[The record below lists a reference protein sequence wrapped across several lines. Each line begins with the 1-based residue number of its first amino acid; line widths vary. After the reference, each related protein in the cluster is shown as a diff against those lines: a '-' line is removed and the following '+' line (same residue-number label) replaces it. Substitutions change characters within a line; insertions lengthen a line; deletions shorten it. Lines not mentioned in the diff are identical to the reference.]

1 MLSFSYK
8 STSSEAVTNPNSSH
22 FFAPFIQPKLTVNQP
37 NDSYEQ
43 QADAVADQ
51 IIRTADV
58 NHSFFRS
65 KDTETSSIQRKC
77 SHCEEEEKLQLKP
90 GSINNPN
97 VNVPAS
103 VYQTVNTS
111 GQSLDMGTRSFMESR
126 FGADFNHVRIHTD
139 ENAHQSSSA
148 INARAYTHR
157 NHIVFGDGQYQP
169 NTLEGKRLLAHE
181 LAHVMQ
187 QSTTSNHIQRQKKTP
202 VQSDIENLV
211 KKGKWCRDSAESGK
225 LHPGLQCYRE
235 IPAAKGHP
243 PGDQY
248 CFDKDTGA
256 FKESSPDFVSA
267 VSGQLKDGTCDIPM
281 KLTDPP
287 QPFTQRGQRSM
298 GHLIGDIAT
307 EDANLIG
314 GSFGAFTGITM
325 GIGLPKGGFGA
336 NSLWVPAVLGAFGL
350 YLGSKGLPRFNKFA
364 ERRGFLP
371 TISLGGG
378 TNFDLKL
385 GIGLEKRDRPLPIIP
400 INSYLTF
407 GVDTS
412 LGITDEP
419 GINASFLATVGIRVD
434 PKKQGGGFGFG
445 SVGGGFQVGK
455 DASTVGSYNLGLGY
469 RFTDFLDVQVE
480 RESITGGEESGST
493 YWLKLKLV
501 APQNVLKGH

>member
-187 QSTTSNHIQRQKKTP
+187 QSTTSNHIQRQKK
-202 VQSDIENLV
+202 
-211 KKGKWCRDSAESGK
+211 
-225 LHPGLQCYRE
+225 HPFNR
-235 IPAAKGHP
+235 I
-243 PGDQY
+243 
-248 CFDKDTGA
+248 
-256 FKESSPDFVSA
+256 
-267 VSGQLKDGTCDIPM
+267 LKI
-281 KLTDPP
+281 
-287 QPFTQRGQRSM
+287 
-298 GHLIGDIAT
+298 
-307 EDANLIG
+307 
-314 GSFGAFTGITM
+314 
-325 GIGLPKGGFGA
+325 
-336 NSLWVPAVLGAFGL
+336 
-350 YLGSKGLPRFNKFA
+350 
-364 ERRGFLP
+364 
-371 TISLGGG
+371 
-378 TNFDLKL
+378 
-385 GIGLEKRDRPLPIIP
+385 
-400 INSYLTF
+400 
-407 GVDTS
+407 
-412 LGITDEP
+412 
-419 GINASFLATVGIRVD
+419 
-434 PKKQGGGFGFG
+434 
-445 SVGGGFQVGK
+445 
-455 DASTVGSYNLGLGY
+455 
-469 RFTDFLDVQVE
+469 
-480 RESITGGEESGST
+480 
-493 YWLKLKLV
+493 
-501 APQNVLKGH
+501 